1 MDIFNIRLI
10 FFQSYSLGGSSN
22 AACRFEYLLSLM
34 CTQQS
39 SVSLSAEQLKGR
51 RDVQVQRL
59 RQLSIKRRLK
69 KVRRIS
75 SCASVCLSV
84 SASRDD
90 SEKCAVSHPARLCV
104 SRTLSLCV
112 SVSVSASRDD
122 LDKYTDYY
130 SACLLYTSLCL
141 SPSRDDS
148 DKSISCVFSVI
159 IRLIVKHRI
168 WRLSKRV

>member
-1 MDIFNIRLI
+1 
-10 FFQSYSLGGSSN
+10 
-22 AACRFEYLLSLM
+22 M

-84 SASRDD
+84 SASGDD
-90 SEKCAVSHPARLCV
+90 SEKCAVSHPARLY
-104 SRTLSLCV
+104 V
-112 SVSVSASRDD
+112 SVSLV
-122 LDKYTDYY
+122 L
-130 SACLLYTSLCL
+130 CLSVSLCL
-141 SPSRDDS
+141 S
-148 DKSISCVFSVI
+148 
-159 IRLIVKHRI
+159 LHQETT
-168 WRLSKRV
+168 